1 MKDKSM
7 NEKFEK
13 AINDLKE
20 GSLDKDKLENLIA
33 DLSNYYQ
40 SFCDETDNVGAMLM
54 MDQKKNNHILIFKT
68 DIDTAMKIYRYTKE
82 NT

>member
-20 GSLDKDKLENLIA
+20 RSLDKDKLENLIA

-40 SFCDETDNVGAMLM
+40 SFCEETDNVGAMLM
-54 MDQKKNNHILIFKT
+54 MDQKNNNHILIFKT
-68 DIDTAMKIYRYTKE
+68 DRDTAKKIYRYTKE